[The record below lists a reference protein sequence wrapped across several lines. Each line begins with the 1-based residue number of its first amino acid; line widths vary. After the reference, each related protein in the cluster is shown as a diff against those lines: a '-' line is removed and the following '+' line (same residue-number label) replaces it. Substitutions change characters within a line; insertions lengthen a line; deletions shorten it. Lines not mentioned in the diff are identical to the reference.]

1 MMLPI
6 LGTVCFLVLIL
17 LSLISFYQWGHAILA
32 ILHRTSTAVKTKPRM
47 TRFLILIPAHNEE
60 DGLPETLHSLSSMQY
75 PKDLVQ
81 IVVIA
86 DRCAD
91 DTAKVA
97 RIGGARCLERNEGP
111 GGKGAAMSWAMQ
123 LLRKDGVLFDAL
135 VIVDAD
141 CLADSHLLEAFD
153 DALAKGHEVQQ
164 GYNYLSNPWETP
176 FTRVIAVTSVLR
188 NFLFYGG
195 KEAIGCSAMLS
206 GTGMCLSRSVV
217 DQHGWSA
224 FSVAEDWEFSVSL
237 QLNDVVIHF
246 NPLARVFAR
255 ESKGLK
261 QASRQRLRWA
271 TGKYAV
277 MTNGARRLLLEGVTK
292 GKVNLIDGAVTL
304 AAPNYSSQASMTL
317 FAIVCSVFL
326 AQEPAWSFLLPWSLG
341 VLASLAGY
349 FLLGAM
355 YTQSPLKTLAGIPY
369 IAVFLPW
376 RLSIEILGFLGFGR
390 KGWGRTFRDSAS
402 RRNTPGT

>member
-1 MMLPI
+1 MTNL
-6 LGTVCFLVLIL
+6 LGIFCVLL
-17 LSLISFYQWGHAILA
+17 LGVLSFFSIYQWGHAILA
-32 ILHRTSTAVKTKPRM
+32 ILHRSGAPDHSKTRT

-60 DGLPETLHSLSSMQY
+60 DGLQEALHSLLSVQY
-75 PKDLVQ
+75 PRDLVK

-97 RIGGARCLERNEGP
+97 RLGGARCLERNDGP

-123 LLRKDGVLFDAL
+123 ELRKEGVLFDAL

-141 CLADSHLLEAFD
+141 CLADLHLLEAFD

-217 DQHGWSA
+217 EQHGWSA

-237 QLNDVVIHF
+237 QLHDVMIHF
-246 NPLARVFAR
+246 NPMARVFAR

-277 MTNGARRLLLEGVTK
+277 MTNGAKRLLLEGVSK
-292 GKVNLIDGAVTL
+292 GKVNLVDGAVTL

-317 FAIVCSVFL
+317 FAIVCSLVL
-326 AQEPAWSFLLPWSLG
+326 IQEPVWSFLLPWSLG
-341 VLASLAGY
+341 VLTSLAGY
-349 FLLGAM
+349 FFLGAM
-355 YTQSPLKTLAGIPY
+355 YTQSPLKTLVGIPY

-376 RLSIEILGFLGFGR
+376 RLSIEILGMLGFGR
-390 KGWGRTFRDSAS
+390 KSWGRTFRDSAS
-402 RRNTPGT
+402 RRNTTGT

>member
-1 MMLPI
+1 MTNLFGI
-6 LGTVCFLVLIL
+6 ICLIVLGV
-17 LSLISFYQWGHAILA
+17 ISFFSLYQWGHAILA
-32 ILHRTSTAVKTKPRM
+32 ILYKTSPSDQRRAHT

-60 DGLPETLHSLSSMQY
+60 DGLPETLQSLSALQY
-75 PKDLVQ
+75 PKDLVH

-91 DTAKVA
+91 DTARVA
-97 RIGGARCLERNEGP
+97 RAGGAQCLERNEGP

-123 LLRKDGVLFDAL
+123 VLRKEGVVFDAL

-141 CLADSHLLEAFD
+141 CLADSRLLEAFD

-237 QLNDVVIHF
+237 LLNDVVIHF

-277 MTNGARRLLLEGVTK
+277 MTNGARRLFLQGLSR
-292 GKVNLIDGAVTL
+292 GKANLIDGAVTL

-317 FAIVCSVFL
+317 FALVCSLFL
-326 AQEPAWSFLLPWSLG
+326 SQEPAWGFLLPWSLA
-341 VLASLAGY
+341 VLGSLGGY
-349 FLLGAM
+349 FILGAM
-355 YTQSPLKTLAGIPY
+355 HTQSPLKTLAGIPY

-390 KGWGRTFRDSAS
+390 KGWGRTFRDSAT

>member
-1 MMLPI
+1 MITI
-6 LGTVCFLVLIL
+6 LGTMCLVLLGL
-17 LSLISFYQWGHAILA
+17 LTCISLYQLGHAILA
-32 ILHRTSTAVKTKPRM
+32 ILFQKRPREQTRPRS

-60 DGLPETLHSLSSMQY
+60 DGLPETLQSLSALRY
-75 PKDLVQ
+75 PKHLVQ

-86 DRCAD
+86 DRCGDA
-91 DTAKVA
+91 TATVA
-97 RIGGARCLERNEGP
+97 RNGGALCLERSEGP

-123 LLRKDGVLFDAL
+123 ELRKAGRQFEAL

-141 CLADSHLLEAFD
+141 CIVDFRLLEAFD
-153 DALAKGHEVQQ
+153 DALARGHDVQQ

-206 GTGMCLSRSVV
+206 GTGMCLSRKVV
-217 DQHGWSA
+217 DNHGWSA

-237 QLNDVVIHF
+237 LLNNVPIYF
-246 NPLARVFAR
+246 NVWARVFAR

-271 TGKYAV
+271 TGRYAV
-277 MTNGARRLLLEGVTK
+277 TTQGARRLFVK
-292 GKVNLIDGAVTL
+292 GFTDARIDLIDGAITL
-304 AAPNYSSQASMTL
+304 TIPNYSTQASLTIATL
-317 FAIVCSVFL
+317 VSSVFVGSNNP
-326 AQEPAWSFLLPWSLG
+326 EWSYLLPWGIGLFASLG
-341 VLASLAGY
+341 AY

-355 YTQSPLKTLAGIPY
+355 YTQSPWRTLAGIPY

-376 RLSIEILGFLGFGR
+376 RLAIEILGLLGFGR
-390 KGWGRTFRDSAS
+390 KGWGRTFRDSPA
-402 RRNTPGT
+402 RRNTTGT

>member
-1 MMLPI
+1 M
-6 LGTVCFLVLIL
+6 
-17 LSLISFYQWGHAILA
+17 
-32 ILHRTSTAVKTKPRM
+32 
-47 TRFLILIPAHNEE
+47 
-60 DGLPETLHSLSSMQY
+60 
-75 PKDLVQ
+75 
-81 IVVIA
+81 
-86 DRCAD
+86 
-91 DTAKVA
+91 
-97 RIGGARCLERNEGP
+97 
-111 GGKGAAMSWAMQ
+111 
-123 LLRKDGVLFDAL
+123 
-135 VIVDAD
+135 
-141 CLADSHLLEAFD
+141 
-153 DALAKGHEVQQ
+153 
-164 GYNYLSNPWETP
+164 
-176 FTRVIAVTSVLR
+176 IAVTSVLR

-237 QLNDVVIHF
+237 LLNDVVIHF

-277 MTNGARRLLLEGVTK
+277 MTNGARRLFLQGLAR

-317 FAIVCSVFL
+317 FALVCSFFL
-326 AQEPAWSFLLPWSLG
+326 SQEPAWGFLLPWSMAVLG
-341 VLASLAGY
+341 SLAGY

-355 YTQSPLKTLAGIPY
+355 HTQSPLKTLAGIPY

-390 KGWGRTFRDSAS
+390 KGWGRTFRDSAT

>member
-1 MMLPI
+1 MTNAFGI
-6 LGTVCFLVLIL
+6 LCAL
-17 LSLISFYQWGHAILA
+17 LLGVISFFSVYQWGHAILA
-32 ILHRTSTAVKTKPRM
+32 ILHRSAPLNYRKPR
-47 TRFLILIPAHNEE
+47 TTHFLILIPAHNEE
-60 DGLPETLHSLSSMQY
+60 DGLPETLHSLSSMEY

-123 LLRKDGVLFDAL
+123 LLRKEGVLFDAL

-153 DALAKGHEVQQ
+153 DALAKGHAVQQ

-237 QLNDVVIHF
+237 QLHDVVIHF
-246 NPLARVFAR
+246 NPLARVYAR
-255 ESKGLK
+255 ESKGIK

-277 MTNGARRLLLEGVTK
+277 MTNGARRLLVEGVSK

-317 FAIVCSVFL
+317 FAIVCSVIL
-326 AQEPAWSFLLPWSLG
+326 VQEPSWRFLLPWSIA

-355 YTQSPLKTLAGIPY
+355 YTESPLKTLAGIPY

-376 RLSIEILGFLGFGR
+376 RLSIEILGMLGFGR

-402 RRNTPGT
+402 RPTEEK